1 MGRCCYTAGWMG
13 GWMGGF
19 RKAQKRDPL
28 ETDAA
33 RSRQSATLH
42 LQKRDPLET
51 DAQTRGGPILL
62 SRMWFRVHRTVHN
75 EFKTL
80 PIRCSSVL
88 GFSYTQNEQIHT
100 IWIIMYL
107 CSWGYCVQ
115 LQTVSPRAPH
125 LPDVGAS
132 RRLGKP
138 RRGRLRRSR
147 LRPGRLRRPPRKRN
161 CFLDGKQDGAQQG
174 TVSVGVCIAGATLV
188 SAWVGSGGVT
198 ALE

>member
-1 MGRCCYTAGWMG
+1 
-13 GWMGGF
+13 
-19 RKAQKRDPL
+19 
-28 ETDAA
+28 
-33 RSRQSATLH
+33 
-42 LQKRDPLET
+42 
-51 DAQTRGGPILL
+51 
-62 SRMWFRVHRTVHN
+62 MWFRVHRTVHN

-88 GFSYTQNEQIHT
+88 GFRYTRNEQIHT

-161 CFLDGKQDGAQQG
+161 CFLDGKQDGAQ
-174 TVSVGVCIAGATLV
+174 AGDCKNRSLH
-188 SAWVGSGGVT
+188 SGGCSSECVGGFGGSDAPGVT
-198 ALE
+198 EQVIRLPERRKIVSRMAHGAM